1 MAEKRRLSLAFS
13 MAQQNQR
20 EAWEHVSSIPPGH
33 RMDAICKMIN
43 GYMTQQELLKAIRQI
58 LREELSSISINQKYD
73 TKQEQ
78 AGDMDADVLGFL
90 LSLQE
95 GDETT

>member
-1 MAEKRRLSLAFS
+1 
-13 MAQQNQR
+13 
-20 EAWEHVSSIPPGH
+20 
-33 RMDAICKMIN
+33 MDAICKMIN

-58 LREELSSISINQKYD
+58 LREELNSISINQKND

>member
-1 MAEKRRLSLAFS
+1 MAEKRRLSLDFS

-20 EAWEHVSSIPPGH
+20 EAWEHVSSIPPRH

-58 LREELSSISINQKYD
+58 LREELNSISINQKND